1 MVKMTAPTYNLPV
14 EHVVSYLKLKG
25 WKLAHD
31 NKRWYVFEGYEDIEG
46 NPFEI
51 VLPKNTSAPDYSIY
65 VQQTVNILSSLTD
78 KTPETI
84 TNDMLFYDRDIL
96 MVRVVESVDTI
107 SIPIGLAAKQISELK
122 QLIAYAACSEKNA
135 KTHFSNSASGNEMVK
150 HYHFGHTFVGS
161 FGYRIESPVGDEKHF
176 HQEPRQMDLFEEGE
190 SVILPLQRR
199 VMERIARG
207 LAATEKA
214 VNLQDVQPLI
224 DGYAEGFNANMCT
237 AILKMLNEQKEPI
250 EYSIKWSHKI
260 EVSDDVRNINN
271 IPIQQRHFEY
281 LETASKR
288 LKELKPESKTIEG
301 LVIGLSSSGDPLSED
316 VAERS
321 ILIKWDPPK
330 RGRPRNIRITLEK
343 DDYIKAHQAHLDWN
357 TVSVNGIMQR
367 KGSKWQLSEPQEFKI
382 LR

>member
-1 MVKMTAPTYNLPV
+1 MVKMTAPTYNLAV
-14 EHVVSYLKLKG
+14 EHVVSYLKLGG
-25 WKLAHD
+25 WKLVHD

-51 VLPKNTSAPDYSIY
+51 VLPKNTRAPDYSIY

-96 MVRVVESVDTI
+96 IVRVV
-107 SIPIGLAAKQISELK
+107 
-122 QLIAYAACSEKNA
+122 
-135 KTHFSNSASGNEMVK
+135 
-150 HYHFGHTFVGS
+150 
-161 FGYRIESPVGDEKHF
+161 
-176 HQEPRQMDLFEEGE
+176 
-190 SVILPLQRR
+190 
-199 VMERIARG
+199 ERIARG

-224 DGYAEGFNANMCT
+224 DGYAEGFNANMCA
-237 AILKMLNEQKEPI
+237 AILKMLDEQKEPI

-281 LETASKR
+281 LETASKK
-288 LKELKPESKTIEG
+288 LKELEPESKTIEG

-321 ILIKWDPPK
+321 ILVK
-330 RGRPRNIRITLEK
+330 
-343 DDYIKAHQAHLDWN
+343 
-357 TVSVNGIMQR
+357 
-367 KGSKWQLSEPQEFKI
+367 
-382 LR
+382 